1 MCGPATWIFDDC
13 LCPGLI
19 LKKMQAHR
27 IKNLFAAIA
36 RYYDFLN
43 SLLSLKRDKMW
54 RRETVK
60 ASDVAPTSKVL
71 DVCTGT
77 GELALAYSAKIGE
90 EGFVIGSDFC
100 FEMLVIGNRKLQ
112 RPVGAVSNPT
122 TQQPVGAVSNSTT
135 QQPVGAVS
143 NRTTQQPVGAVSN
156 RTTSFLA
163 ADNLTL
169 PFLDN
174 TFDIVSVGF
183 GIRNVSDV
191 EMGIREMT
199 RVAAPGGRVVILEF
213 TQPINPLFRG
223 LYYFYFTKILPFVG
237 NLISRNKDDAYGYLP
252 RSVMKFPDCDAL
264 KAVMEQCGLTDVRFH
279 RKTFGIVAIHV
290 GKKPK
295 NSA

>member
-1 MCGPATWIFDDC
+1 MQ
-13 LCPGLI
+13 
-19 LKKMQAHR
+19 QAHR
-27 IKNLFAAIA
+27 IKNLFSAIA
-36 RYYDFLN
+36 CYYDFLN

-60 ASDVAPTSKVL
+60 ASDVEPTSKVL

-77 GELALAYSAKIGE
+77 GELALAYTDKVGE

-100 FEMLVIGNRKLQ
+100 FEMLVIGDQKL
-112 RPVGAVSNPT
+112 
-122 TQQPVGAVSNSTT
+122 QQPVGAVSNSTI
-135 QQPVGAVS
+135 QQS
-143 NRTTQQPVGAVSN
+143 VGAVSN

-163 ADNLTL
+163 ADTLIL

-174 TFDIVSVGF
+174 TFDVVSVGF
-183 GIRNVSDV
+183 GIRNVSDL

-213 TQPINPLFRG
+213 TQPTNPLFRN
-223 LYYFYFTKILPFVG
+223 LYYFYFTKILPFIG
-237 NLISRNKDDAYGYLP
+237 NLISRSKDDAYGYLP

-264 KAVMEQCGLTDVRFH
+264 KAVMEQCGLTDVQFY

-290 GKKPK
+290 GEKPSK
-295 NSA
+295 GRQN

>member
-1 MCGPATWIFDDC
+1 
-13 LCPGLI
+13 
-19 LKKMQAHR
+19 MQAQR
-27 IKNLFAAIA
+27 IKNLFSAIA

-60 ASDVAPTSKVL
+60 VSDVAPTSKVL

-77 GELALAYSAKIGE
+77 GELALAYADKIDA

-100 FEMLVIGNRKLQ
+100 FEMLVIGDQKL
-112 RPVGAVSNPT
+112 
-122 TQQPVGAVSNSTT
+122 

-143 NRTTQQPVGAVSN
+143 NRTTN
-156 RTTSFLA
+156 FLA
-163 ADNLTL
+163 ADTLIL

-174 TFDIVSVGF
+174 TFDVVSVGF
-183 GIRNVSDV
+183 GIRNVSDL

-199 RVAAPGGRVVILEF
+199 RVAAPGGRVAILEF
-213 TQPINPLFRG
+213 TQPTNPLFRS

-237 NLISRNKDDAYGYLP
+237 NLISRSKDDAYGYLP
-252 RSVMKFPDCDAL
+252 RSVMKFPNCDAL
-264 KAVMEQCGLTDVRFH
+264 KVVMEQCGLTDVRFH

-290 GKKPK
+290 GKK
-295 NSA
+295 SSST

>member
-1 MCGPATWIFDDC
+1 
-13 LCPGLI
+13 
-19 LKKMQAHR
+19 MQAQR
-27 IKNLFAAIA
+27 IKNLFSAIA

-43 SLLSLKRDKMW
+43 ALLSLKRDKIW

-60 ASDVAPTSKVL
+60 ASDVEPTNKVL

-77 GELALAYSAKIGE
+77 GELALAYSDKIGA

-100 FEMLVIGNRKLQ
+100 FEMLVIGDQKL
-112 RPVGAVSNPT
+112 
-122 TQQPVGAVSNSTT
+122 

-143 NRTTQQPVGAVSN
+143 NRTTN
-156 RTTSFLA
+156 FLA
-163 ADNLTL
+163 ADTLIL

-174 TFDIVSVGF
+174 TFDVVSVGF
-183 GIRNVSDV
+183 GIRNVSDL

-199 RVAAPGGRVVILEF
+199 RVVAPGGRVAILEF
-213 TQPINPLFRG
+213 TQPTNPLFRG

-237 NLISRNKDDAYGYLP
+237 NLISRSKDDAYGYLP
-252 RSVMKFPDCDAL
+252 RSVMKFPNCDAL
-264 KAVMEQCGLTDVRFH
+264 KAEMEQCGLTDVQFH

-290 GKKPK
+290 GKKPR

>member
-1 MCGPATWIFDDC
+1 
-13 LCPGLI
+13 
-19 LKKMQAHR
+19 MQAHR

-43 SLLSLKRDKMW
+43 SLLSLRRDKMW

-60 ASDVAPTSKVL
+60 ASDVEPTSKVL

-77 GELALAYSAKIGE
+77 GELALAYTDKITA

-100 FEMLVIGNRKLQ
+100 FEMLVIGDRKL
-112 RPVGAVSNPT
+112 
-122 TQQPVGAVSNSTT
+122 QQPVGAVSKRTT
-135 QQPVGAVS
+135 QPVGAVS
-143 NRTTQQPVGAVSN
+143 NRTTN
-156 RTTSFLA
+156 FLA
-163 ADNLTL
+163 ADTLTL

-174 TFDIVSVGF
+174 TFDVVSVGF
-183 GIRNVSDV
+183 GIRNVSDL

-213 TQPINPLFRG
+213 TQPTNPLFRG

-237 NLISRNKDDAYGYLP
+237 NFISRSKDDAYGYLP
-252 RSVMKFPDCDAL
+252 RSVMKFPNCDAL
-264 KAVMEQCGLTDVRFH
+264 KGVMEGCGLTDVRYY

-290 GKKPK
+290 GKKP
-295 NSA
+295 NI